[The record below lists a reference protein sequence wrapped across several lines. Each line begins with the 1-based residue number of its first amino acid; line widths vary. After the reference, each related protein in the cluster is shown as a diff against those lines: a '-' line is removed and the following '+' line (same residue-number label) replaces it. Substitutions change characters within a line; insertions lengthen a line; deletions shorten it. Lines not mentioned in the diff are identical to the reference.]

1 MNINSL
7 YGGNYLKAAD
17 LEGRSRTVTIASE
30 EVREFDDGS
39 KKLVLSFRNT
49 DKTLVLNSTNAKM
62 LAAFYGTDS
71 AAWIGKV
78 CELRPEKVSFAGN
91 IVDAIR
97 VYVPQ
102 GQQPP
107 AAPATPTGQFQQP
120 APAAKA
126 GEPMNDDIPW

>member
-1 MNINSL
+1 MNINQL
-7 YGGNYLKAAD
+7 YGGTYLRAAD
-17 LEGRSRTVTIASE
+17 LGGQARQVTITKWEIAD
-30 EVREFDDGS
+30 FDDG
-39 KKLVLSFRNT
+39 KKLVLSFSSAE
-49 DKTLVLNSTNAKM
+49 KGLVLNKTNAKM
-62 LAAFYGTDS
+62 ISAYYGED
-71 AAWIGKV
+71 ADAWIGKRI
-78 CELRPEKVSFAGN
+78 ELRPEKVAYQGE
-91 IVDAIR
+91 IRDAIR